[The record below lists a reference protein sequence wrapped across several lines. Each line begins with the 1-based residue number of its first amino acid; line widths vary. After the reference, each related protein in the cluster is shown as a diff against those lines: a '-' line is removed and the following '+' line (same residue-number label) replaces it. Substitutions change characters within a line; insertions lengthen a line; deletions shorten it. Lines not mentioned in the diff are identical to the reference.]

1 MLKKRKEPMI
11 GSLSERTFCEGN
23 PGCRSPMPPIWAGY
37 CAPTPEVRLLH
48 SLQTQA
54 AEARKLLG

>member
-1 MLKKRKEPMI
+1 MI
-11 GSLSERTFCEGN
+11 ESLSERIFCEGN

-37 CAPTPEVRLLH
+37 CAPGPEVRLLH

-54 AEARKLLG
+54 AESRKQLG